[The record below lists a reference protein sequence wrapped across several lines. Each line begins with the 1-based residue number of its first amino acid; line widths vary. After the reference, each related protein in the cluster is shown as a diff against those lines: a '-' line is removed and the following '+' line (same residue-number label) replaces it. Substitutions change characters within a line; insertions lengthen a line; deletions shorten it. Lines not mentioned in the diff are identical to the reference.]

1 LKPKKVENLVEI
13 KNGVYTEWYP
23 GKKNIKFQ
31 GPQDNNHLRNGKWVF
46 FSEGGEEL
54 SITFYENGK
63 REGFTIVKY
72 PNGRLHYRGEY
83 QDDKIVGDWITYN
96 EKGKVT
102 SEQHYPYIKDSTA
115 TK

>member
-1 LKPKKVENLVEI
+1 
-13 KNGVYTEWYP
+13 
-23 GKKNIKFQ
+23 
-31 GPQDNNHLRNGKWVF
+31 
-46 FSEGGEEL
+46 
-54 SITFYENGK
+54 
-63 REGFTIVKY
+63 
-72 PNGRLHYRGEY
+72 LHYRGEY